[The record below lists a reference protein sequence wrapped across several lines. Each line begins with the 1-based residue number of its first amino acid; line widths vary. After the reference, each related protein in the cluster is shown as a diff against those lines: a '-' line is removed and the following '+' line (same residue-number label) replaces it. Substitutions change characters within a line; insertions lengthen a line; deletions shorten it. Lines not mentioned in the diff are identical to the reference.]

1 MSAILR
7 PVRYYQI
14 TLIVAAV
21 LLVIWQVSIIN
32 IRESGG
38 SGAAKSELSFTTN
51 TGVEITLPDTT
62 NKYTVVIFWKAA
74 SERSLQMI
82 SEALPICKSPEFDT
96 IATLYLV
103 NLFDSLPVARSA
115 VDFDNPDL
123 PFAHSPKGGF
133 LDRNPIRSLPC
144 TAILKPDGS
153 VFDIVEGYQE
163 NQMKKIAMRLEMI
176 NRMAGKQGEFQFQFG
191 GGEKK

>member
-1 MSAILR
+1 MSVLLR
-7 PVRYYQI
+7 QVRYYQ
-14 TLIVAAV
+14 TALIAAAV

-32 IRESGG
+32 SKESGG
-38 SGAAKSELSFTTN
+38 AGARASALSFTTN
-51 TGVEITLPDTT
+51 TGAAITLPDTT

-74 SERSLQMI
+74 SERSLQLV
-82 SEALPICKSPEFDT
+82 SEALSVCKKPEFDT
-96 IATLYLV
+96 LATLHLV

-144 TAILKPDGS
+144 TAVFAANGS
-153 VFDIVEGYQE
+153 VVEVIEGYQE
-163 NQMKKIAMRLEMI
+163 GRMAETVNRLEML
-176 NRMAGKQGEFQFQFG
+176 NRMTGKQGEFQFQFG
-191 GGEKK
+191 DGDRK

>member
-1 MSAILR
+1 LSAILR
-7 PVRYYQI
+7 QVRYYQI

-32 IRESGG
+32 VRESGS

-51 TGVEITLPDTT
+51 TGAEITLPDTT

-82 SEALPICKSPEFDT
+82 NEALPICKKPEFDT
-96 IATLYLV
+96 LATLYLV
-103 NLFDSLPVARSA
+103 NLFDSLPVARNA

-163 NQMKKIAMRLEMI
+163 GQMKEIVGRLEML
-176 NRMAGKQGEFQFQFG
+176 NRVTGKQGEFQFQFG